1 MLLKDYLNK
10 RTLCD
15 CSTSLQSKVLILLKR
30 KYKNWKKK
38 SFLNKNPLYILIT
51 SLRNTTLCFFHIFK
65 ALSPKCDIWVCGQ
78 ASASFFPVR
87 CTGKRQQAVF
97 SGDWRKLL
105 ANFQGLSSPSCQRG
119 CLHTTQASYQCCFLG
134 SQILFFLAH
143 SF

>member
-65 ALSPKCDIWVCGQ
+65 ALSPKCDLWVCGQ

-105 ANFQGLSSPSCQRG
+105 AIFQGYYPHHVREDVCIQHR
-119 CLHTTQASYQCCFLG
+119 LHINAVSLGVKFCF
-134 SQILFFLAH
+134 F
-143 SF
+143 